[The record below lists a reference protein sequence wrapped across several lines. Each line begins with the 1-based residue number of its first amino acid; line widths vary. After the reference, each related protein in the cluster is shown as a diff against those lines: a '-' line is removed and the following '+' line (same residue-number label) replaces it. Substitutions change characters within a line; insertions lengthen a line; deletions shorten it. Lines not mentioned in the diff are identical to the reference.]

1 MTIAVKRTGD
11 IDMSGRSDLFMV
23 LGAVV
28 LFSILLLNINGFLF
42 NNQKSK
48 TTSEIEYNGIALAQD
63 IIDQARWKSFDE
75 MTQYEGYSAVD
86 STESGVYDISAD
98 VVYIDPTSTNGNKT
112 HGTTDYR
119 KLTVTVQNKFLNYPI
134 QLSYIKAR

>member
-1 MTIAVKRTGD
+1 MT
-11 IDMSGRSDLFMV
+11 GRSDLFMV

-75 MTQYEGYSAVD
+75 LTQYEGYSAVD
-86 STESGVYDISAD
+86 STESGVYNISAD
-98 VVYIDPTSTNGNKT
+98 VVYMDPTSTKT
-112 HGTTDYR
+112 KGKSYSVSDYR
-119 KLTVTVQNKFLNYPI
+119 KLTITVTNKLLSYPI

>member
-1 MTIAVKRTGD
+1 
-11 IDMSGRSDLFMV
+11 MSGRSDLFMV

-28 LFSILLLNINGFLF
+28 LFSILLVNINGFLF

-75 MTQYEGYSAVD
+75 LTQYEGYTAVD

-98 VVYIDPTSTNGNKT
+98 VAYIDPTTTKT
-112 HGTTDYR
+112 KGKSQSVSDYR
-119 KLTVTVQNKFLNYPI
+119 KLTVTVTNKMLSYPI
-134 QLSYIKAR
+134 RLSYIKAR

>member
-1 MTIAVKRTGD
+1 MA
-11 IDMSGRSDLFMV
+11 GRSDLFMV

-75 MTQYEGYSAVD
+75 LTQYEGYTAVD

-98 VVYIDPTSTNGNKT
+98 VAYIDPTATKVKGKS
-112 HGTTDYR
+112 HSVSDYR
-119 KLTVTVQNKFLNYPI
+119 KLTVTVTNKFLSYPI
-134 QLSYIKAR
+134 RLSYIKAR